1 MDFCG
6 ACCCPLDDPE
16 QGLPLTS
23 LLSGR
28 WEIQMAER
36 HFPPPWS
43 AEQWA
48 TCFVVS
54 DAQRQPIAHIYF
66 ADDPTR
72 RTAAKLLARDEAKQ
86 IAENIARLSGLL
98 HKQSAN
104 AQ

>member
-1 MDFCG
+1 
-6 ACCCPLDDPE
+6 
-16 QGLPLTS
+16 
-23 LLSGR
+23 
-28 WEIQMAER
+28 MAER

-54 DAQRQPIAHIYF
+54 DAHKQPIAHIYF

-72 RTAAKLLARDEAKQ
+72 RATARLLARDEAKQ
-86 IAENIARLSGLL
+86 IAEDIARLPGLL
-98 HKQSAN
+98 RTRSAN